1 MDFGYLFFLSS
12 GLFLGWSLGA
22 NDAANIFGTAVGTKM
37 VRFNTAAVIASI
49 FIILGAVFGG
59 AGTTETLDTL
69 GSVNTLPGAFM
80 VALAAA
86 VTVYWM
92 SRTGISVST
101 SQAIVG
107 SIIGWNCYCGE
118 STDVA
123 VFGKIFGTWVLCPLL
138 AAATAVL
145 LYFLLRRFI
154 RYSHVHLL
162 RQDSYVRAGLIIT
175 GAVCAYA
182 LGANNIANIMGVFVD
197 SSPFSDFKIDN
208 AVYLT
213 HVQILFLLG
222 GMAIAT
228 GIVTYSHNV
237 INTVGNN
244 MLKMTPLAAL
254 TVVMA
259 QAVVLLLFSSQ
270 GLRNFLLSHS
280 LPAFPLVPVSST
292 QAVIGAIL
300 GIGLLKGGR
309 GVNWGIV
316 GRIVVGWVVTPLI
329 ALIICFVSLFFLENV
344 FNQAVYQPELE
355 MF

>member
-69 GSVNTLPGAFM
+69 GSVNALPGAFM
-80 VALAAA
+80 VALSAA
-86 VTVYWM
+86 VTVFWM
-92 SRTGISVST
+92 SRTGLSVST

-107 SIIGWNCYCGE
+107 AIIGWNCYCGK
-118 STDVA
+118 STDFA
-123 VFGKIFGTWVLCPLL
+123 VFGKIFGTWMLCPLL
-138 AAATAVL
+138 AAVAAVL
-145 LYFLLRRFI
+145 LYFVLRRFI
-154 RYSHVHLL
+154 RYSHMHLL
-162 RQDSYVRAGLIIT
+162 RQDSYVRTGLILM
-175 GAVCAYA
+175 GALCAYA

-197 SSPFSDFKIDN
+197 STPFHDFAIDN
-208 AVYLT
+208 VVYLT
-213 HVQILFLLG
+213 RIQILFLLG
-222 GMAIAT
+222 GMAIAV

-259 QAVVLLLFSSQ
+259 QALVLFLFSSQ
-270 GLRNFLLSHS
+270 SLRDYLISHS

-309 GVNWGIV
+309 GINWGIS
-316 GRIVVGWVVTPLI
+316 GRIVAGWVITPLI
-329 ALIICFVSLFFLENV
+329 ALIVCFVSLFFLENV
-344 FNQAVYQPELE
+344 FNQVVYQPELT
-355 MF
+355 ML

>member
-1 MDFGYLFFLSS
+1 MDLSYLFFLSS

-80 VALAAA
+80 IALAAA

-92 SRTGISVST
+92 SRTGVSVST

-107 SIIGWNCYCGE
+107 AIIGWNFYCGE
-118 STDVA
+118 STDVS
-123 VFGKIFGTWVLCPLL
+123 VIGKIFGTWVLCPLL
-138 AAATAVL
+138 AGAVSVF
-145 LYFLLRRFI
+145 LYFLLRLFI
-154 RYSHVHLL
+154 RYTRIHIL
-162 RQDSYVRAGLIIT
+162 RQDSYVRMGLMIM

-197 SSPFSDFKIDN
+197 SAPFHDFKIDN
-208 AVYLT
+208 VVYLT
-213 HVQILFLLG
+213 RIQILFLLG
-222 GMAIAT
+222 GMAIAV

-237 INTVGNN
+237 IRTVGNN
-244 MLKMTPLAAL
+244 MFKMSPLAAL

-259 QAVVLLLFSSQ
+259 QAIVLLLFSSQ
-270 GLRNFLLSHS
+270 GLRDFLVSHS

-309 GVNWGIV
+309 GVNWGIT
-316 GRIVVGWVVTPLI
+316 GRIVVGWIVTPLI
-329 ALIICFVSLFFLENV
+329 ALVVCFVSLFFLENV
-344 FNQAVYQPELE
+344 FNQVVYQPELNLL
-355 MF
+355 

>member
-1 MDFGYLFFLSS
+1 MDFSYLFFLSS

-86 VTVYWM
+86 VTIYWM
-92 SRTGISVST
+92 SRTGVSVST

-118 STDVA
+118 STNFS
-123 VFGKIFGTWVLCPLL
+123 VFGKIFATWVFCPLL
-138 AAATAVL
+138 AAGTAVL
-145 LYFLLRRFI
+145 LYFLLHMLIRRT
-154 RYSHVHLL
+154 RMHLL
-162 RQDSYVRAGLIIT
+162 RQDSYVRAGLIVM
-175 GAVCAYA
+175 GALCAYA
-182 LGANNIANIMGVFVD
+182 LGANNIANIMGVFVE
-197 SSPFSDFKIDN
+197 SAPFHDFSFNDT
-208 AVYLT
+208 VYLT
-213 HVQILFLLG
+213 RIQILFLLG
-222 GMAIAT
+222 GMAVAV
-228 GIVTYSHNV
+228 GIVTYSHKV
-237 INTVGNN
+237 VSTVGNSL
-244 MLKMTPLAAL
+244 LKMTPLAAL

-259 QAVVLLLFSSQ
+259 QAVVLFLFSSQ
-270 GLRNFLLSHS
+270 GLQNFLHSHS

-309 GVNWGIV
+309 GLNWGV
-316 GRIVVGWVVTPLI
+316 TGRIVVGWVVTPLI
-329 ALIICFVSLFFLENV
+329 ALVVCFVSLFFLENV
-344 FNQAVYQPELE
+344 FNQVVYRPEL
-355 MF
+355 MDL

>member
-49 FIILGAVFGG
+49 FIIFGAVLGG
-59 AGTTETLDTL
+59 AGTTETLDSL

-86 VTVYWM
+86 VTIYWM
-92 SRTGISVST
+92 SRTGLSVST

-118 STDVA
+118 STDFA
-123 VFGKIFGTWVLCPLL
+123 VFGKIFGTWVFCPILSGVV
-138 AAATAVL
+138 AVF
-145 LYFLLRRFI
+145 LYFVLRCFI
-154 RYSHVHLL
+154 HYSHMHLL
-162 RQDSYVRAGLIIT
+162 RQDSYVRVSLIVV

-197 SSPFSDFKIDN
+197 SSPFTDFKVGDI
-208 AVYLT
+208 VYLSRI
-213 HVQILFLLG
+213 QILFLLG
-222 GMAIAT
+222 GMAIAV
-228 GIVTYSHNV
+228 GIVTYSHKV
-237 INTVGNN
+237 VNTVGHN
-244 MLKMTPLAAL
+244 MLRMTPLAAL

-270 GLRNFLLSHS
+270 GLRDFLLSHS

-309 GVNWGIV
+309 GINWGISR
-316 GRIVVGWVVTPLI
+316 RIIIGWVVTPLI
-329 ALIICFVSLFFLENV
+329 ALIICFISLFFLENV
-344 FNQAVYQPELE
+344 FNQEVYAYTLE
-355 MF
+355 AF